1 MTVAEQLT
9 PQQEQAV
16 KNRGGKLL
24 VSAAAG
30 SGKTKVLVERLL
42 DYLTDPNCPAE
53 MDEFLIITYTKAAA
67 AELRSKIAAKLTEK
81 IAEQPHNKHLQRQIQ
96 RLFLA
101 KIATVHSF
109 CSDILREYAYML
121 DIPADFRVLDEDESV
136 DLKAK
141 AMFRLL
147 DTIYSQLHTDPDIS
161 AFVETQGYGRD
172 DRRIPEIISSVYDRA
187 FCHLDPIS
195 WLDWCCD
202 INCND
207 YRDASETIWGKY
219 LIEDLFC
226 FLDLHI
232 PTLERAMKRA
242 MESQSMEKV
251 SALLA
256 VTLDQL
262 RALRAC
268 KSWDEICDHKQID
281 YGRLTFSKKIVDIEL
296 AEQIKL
302 VRDAC
307 KSGLSA
313 KLSKFTDKS
322 NVILADYEATLPA
335 ARGLVKLV
343 KKFMLDYQ
351 TLKQS
356 MRVLDFSDLE
366 HRTLDLL
373 VGKNRGCPT
382 KIAREIGSRFRE
394 VMVDEYQDAN
404 LVLDVIFGALTEN
417 RQNCFMVGDVKQSIY
432 QFRLADPSI
441 FIEKYN
447 SFVPADSAMNGQ
459 GRKVILSRNF
469 RSCGSVID
477 AVNDVFSTCMSEEVG
492 GLNYGPEEALYEGI
506 PHIAPHEPEI
516 ELYGIDVQADT
527 YAEEAAFVAQRISQ
541 LLDGTHMIRQGDSF
555 RPIIPEDI
563 VIILRSPGPVG
574 FEYQRALEQ
583 RGIKCNAGTGEDLF
597 ETEEI
602 QTLISIL
609 QTINNPAQDIPLVA
623 TLTSKVFCFTADDLT
638 CLRAAHK
645 GGCIYAA
652 LKASDLEKAK
662 HFLECLDKLRKAA
675 QVESVSK
682 LLMQIFNTT
691 RIDSLYSAM
700 SDGAARVENLH
711 SFCRLAAAFET
722 NATGDLNGFLNYINR
737 VMNRHMPI
745 QSGTAGGG
753 AVTIMSIHKSKGLEF
768 PVVFLCALS
777 RKFNQESLRAQVL
790 CHKELGLGLSCVDTV
805 GRIQYPSISKNAIAA
820 KLKFDMISEELRVL
834 YVAMTRAKDRLI
846 MTYATQNVQD
856 TVEELAKQMEL
867 SELSALTT
875 TADCPGRWVFLTAH
889 SCKNDSWRIQYVKA
903 PEVVPDAISHL
914 GQCKQISDSTL
925 EQIDKAISFS
935 YPFCKA
941 VLAPSKQTA
950 TQLKGRSK
958 DSEVAEN
965 TELSIPSRGWRK
977 PTFVDNA
984 ISAVDR
990 GNVMHT
996 VMQHIRLDRC
1006 AGQDQISEEVER
1018 LVEQG
1023 YISADQANAVNI
1035 SQIASFFDSDIGI
1048 QLSCAENVLREFK
1061 FSILMEAEEL
1071 TDDPD
1076 DRILLQ
1082 GVVDCAMITDDG
1094 ISIIDFKTD
1103 RVTKETVGDVSEKYR
1118 PQIEGYANALSRI
1131 YRMPVKSAL
1140 LYFFNL
1146 DQFVAII

>member
-1 MTVAEQLT
+1 MAEQLT
-9 PQQEQAV
+9 LQQEQAV

-42 DYLTDPNCPAE
+42 DYLTDPNSPAE

-67 AELRSKIAAKLTEK
+67 AELRAKIAAKLTEK
-81 IAEQPHNKHLQRQIQ
+81 IAEQPNNKHLQRQIQ

-141 AMFRLL
+141 AMTRLL
-147 DTIYSQLHTDPDIS
+147 DAIYFQMHDDSDIC
-161 AFVETQGYGRD
+161 AFIETQGYGRD
-172 DRRIPEIISSVYDRA
+172 DRRIPEIITSVYDRA

-195 WLDWCCD
+195 WMDWCC
-202 INCND
+202 NVNSND
-207 YRDASETIWGKY
+207 YHDASETIWGKY
-219 LIEDLFC
+219 LIEDLFG

-232 PTLERAMKRA
+232 PTLERAVNRA
-242 MESQSMEKV
+242 MKAEAMEKV
-251 SALLA
+251 SVLL
-256 VTLDQL
+256 TSILDQL

-268 KSWDEICDHKQID
+268 NSWDEICDHKQID
-281 YGRLTFSKKIVDIEL
+281 YGRLVFSKKIADIDL
-296 AEQIKL
+296 ADQIKL

-307 KSGLSA
+307 KNGLAA

-322 NVILADYEATLPA
+322 AIILADFEATLPA
-335 ARGLVKLV
+335 SRGLVKLV
-343 KKFMLDYQ
+343 KKFMRDYQ
-351 TLKQS
+351 DLKKAA
-356 MRVLDFSDLE
+356 RVLDFSDLE

-373 VGKNRGCPT
+373 VGKSRGCPT
-382 KIAREIGSRFRE
+382 KLAQEIGSRFRE

-404 LVLDVIFGALTEN
+404 LVLDVIFGALTGDK
-417 RQNCFMVGDVKQSIY
+417 QNCFMVGDVKQSIY

-447 SFVPADSAMNGQ
+447 SFIPADSAKNGQ
-459 GRKVILSRNF
+459 GRKVILSQNF
-469 RSCGSVID
+469 RSCGSVIQ
-477 AVNDVFSTCMSEEVG
+477 AVNDVFSTCMSENVG
-492 GLNYGPEEALYEGI
+492 GLSYGPEEALYEGI
-506 PHIAPHEPEI
+506 PHIEPHEPEI
-516 ELYGIDVQADT
+516 ELYGLDVQSDT
-527 YAEEAAFVAQRISQ
+527 YTEEAAFVAQRISQ
-541 LLDGTHMIRQGDSF
+541 LLDGTHMIRQGDNF
-555 RPIIPEDI
+555 RPITPDDI

-574 FEYQRALEQ
+574 YAYQYALAQ
-583 RGIKCNAGTGEDLF
+583 RGIKCNAGAGEDLF

-638 CLRAAHK
+638 CLRAAHRC
-645 GGCIYAA
+645 GSVYDA
-652 LKASDLEKAK
+652 LKMSDSDKAK
-662 HFLECLDKLRKAA
+662 RFLESLDSLRRTA
-675 QVESVSK
+675 QLECVSK

-700 SDGAARVENLH
+700 PDGDIKVENLH
-711 SFCRLAAAFET
+711 NFCRLAAAFET
-722 NATGDLNGFLNYINR
+722 NANSDLNSFLSYLNR

-745 QSGTAGGG
+745 QTGAAGGG

-790 CHKELGLGLSCVDTV
+790 CHKDLGLGLSCVDTV
-805 GRIQYPSISKNAIAA
+805 GRIQYPSISRNAIAA

-856 TVEELAKQMEL
+856 DVEELGKRMEL
-867 SELSALTT
+867 SELPALTAS
-875 TADCPGRWVFLTAH
+875 ADCPGRWILLTALT
-889 SCKNDSWRIQYVKA
+889 CKNDGWKIQYVNA
-903 PEVVPDAISHL
+903 PEVTADAISNVAKS
-914 GQCKQISDSTL
+914 KQISHSAL
-925 EQIDKAISFS
+925 NQIHKAMSFD
-935 YPFCKA
+935 YPFSKA
-941 VLAPSKQTA
+941 VIAPSKQTA

-958 DSEVAEN
+958 DSEVADN
-965 TELSIPSRGWRK
+965 TELSVPNRNWRK
-977 PTFVDNA
+977 PTFVNDA

-996 VMQHIRLDRC
+996 IMQHIQLDKC
-1006 AGQDQISEEVER
+1006 ADKEQISQEIKR
-1018 LVEQG
+1018 IVEQG
-1023 YISADQANAVNI
+1023 YISPKEECAINI
-1035 SQIASFFDSDIGI
+1035 SQINSFFCSDIGI
-1048 QLSCAENVLREFK
+1048 ALRNAKNVLREFK
-1061 FSILMEAEEL
+1061 FSILMDA
-1071 TDDPD
+1071 DDLPDDVD

-1082 GVVDCAMITDDG
+1082 GVIDCAMITDEG
-1094 ISIIDFKTD
+1094 ISIVDFKTD
-1103 RVTKETVGDVSEKYR
+1103 RVTDETVGTVSQKYR
-1118 PQIEGYANALSRI
+1118 PQIEVYANALSRI
-1131 YRMPVKSAL
+1131 YRMPVKSAQ

-1146 DQFVAII
+1146 NRFISII